1 MNNVVNNEHNERN
14 AMSNHFFADD
24 MANASRMLLMGSAV
38 GLLITAVI
46 MLFKNSDSN
55 LLIIPIIG
63 GAILMGFGYFL
74 FDPKDEENR
83 SSTAGVLTAKTGHA
97 SEIEPSGEELPD
109 LISSDYEIP
118 IL

>member
-74 FDPKDEENR
+74 FDPKDGENR
-83 SSTAGVLTAKTGHA
+83 SSTVGVLTANKGHA
-97 SEIEPSGEELPD
+97 SEVEPSGEELPD